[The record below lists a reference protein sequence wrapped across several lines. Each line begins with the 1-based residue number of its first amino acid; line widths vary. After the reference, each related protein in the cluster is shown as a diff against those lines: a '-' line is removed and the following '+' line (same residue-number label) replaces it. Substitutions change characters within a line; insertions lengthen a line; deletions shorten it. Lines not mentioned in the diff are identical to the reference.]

1 MDVLNVIPTGALRRL
16 ARPILYGC
24 AAATMAVSLHA
35 ISARPASTQSEQA
48 EYEIKAAFLLNF
60 TKFVEWPATSFAD
73 ANAPIVLDIIGKD
86 PFGNSLDGIVEG
98 QFVQGRGVVVR
109 RERPGEYLRSSQIA
123 FIDDSEKARVPEILG
138 SLQGFSVLTVS
149 DIDGFAEEGGV
160 IQFVI
165 EEDRVRFVINLEAA
179 SRAKLKINS
188 KLLALARV
196 INRVTP

>member
-1 MDVLNVIPTGALRRL
+1 
-16 ARPILYGC
+16 
-24 AAATMAVSLHA
+24 
-35 ISARPASTQSEQA
+35 
-48 EYEIKAAFLLNF
+48 
-60 TKFVEWPATSFAD
+60 
-73 ANAPIVLDIIGKD
+73 
-86 PFGNSLDGIVEG
+86 
-98 QFVQGRGVVVR
+98 
-109 RERPGEYLRSSQIA
+109 
-123 FIDDSEKARVPEILG
+123 VPEILG